1 MFVQI
6 SSRATGLWQVFSA
19 APHRMLFWGGATQ
32 IVLVMALWVAELAGR
47 ATGAWTLPWNV
58 PPQWAH
64 MFLMVYGLFPFFI
77 FGFLLTVYP
86 RWMGGEPVPP
96 ARYVPVF
103 VALAAGV
110 VLFYAG
116 LFSARTLAVAGVAVY
131 ALGWALAGRALLDVY
146 RRASAHG
153 VHERL
158 LNVALGFGLLGLFA
172 FLAALL
178 GAPPFWF
185 VLTREVGVWL
195 FLVPVVFLVSH
206 RMIPFFS
213 QSVLVNYMMVR
224 PAWGPPLMLVCAAAH
239 AAFELAGMGAWRFLA
254 DLPLAAAALQHS
266 WTWQFRRSF
275 HARLLAMLH
284 IAFLWLGIA
293 MTLYALQSLAL
304 FVTGNDWFGRAPLHA
319 LGIGFFTGM
328 VVAMASRVTLGHS
341 GRALLADQITWATLF
356 GVNVAATLRVG
367 GELWPTAGAWL
378 NLLAGIVWLALFAV
392 WAGRY
397 LPMYLRPR
405 VDQRPG

>member
-1 MFVQI
+1 
-6 SSRATGLWQVFSA
+6 
-19 APHRMLFWGGATQ
+19 MLFLGGAAQ
-32 IVLVMALWVAELAGR
+32 VVLVMLLWAAELVGR
-47 ATGAWTLPWNV
+47 AAGAWTLPWSV
-58 PPQWAH
+58 PPSWAH

-86 RWMGGEPVPP
+86 RWMGGEAVPP

-103 VALAAGV
+103 GALGLGMA
-110 VLFYAG
+110 LFYAG
-116 LFSARTLAVAGVAVY
+116 LFSARAVAIAGVAVY
-131 ALGWALAGRALLDVY
+131 AFGWTLAGFALLDVY
-146 RRASAHG
+146 RRARQHG

-158 LNVALGFGLLGLFA
+158 LNVALGFGLLGLVT

-178 GAPPFWF
+178 GAPPLGFA
-185 VLTREVGVWL
+185 LAREIGVWL

-224 PAWGPPLMLVCAAAH
+224 PAWGPPLMLVCAGAH

-254 DLPLAAAALQHS
+254 DAPLAVAALQHS

-293 MTLYALQSLAL
+293 MTLYALQSLTLL
-304 FVTGNDWFGRAPLHA
+304 FTGHDYFGRAPLHA

-341 GRALLADQITWATLF
+341 GRALLADQVTWVALL
-356 GVNVAATLRVG
+356 GVNVSAALRVA
-367 GELWPTAGAWL
+367 GELWPAAGAWL
-378 NLLAGIVWLALFAV
+378 NLLAGLTWLALLGI

-405 VDQRPG
+405 IDQHPG

>member
-1 MFVQI
+1 MSVHPVPRI
-6 SSRATGLWQVFSA
+6 HDLWQVFSA
-19 APHRMLFWGGATQ
+19 APHRMLFLGGVAQ
-32 IVLVMALWVAELAGR
+32 AVLVMALWVAELAGR
-47 ATGAWTLPWNV
+47 VGGAGALPWNV
-58 PPQWAH
+58 PPSWAH

-96 ARYVPVF
+96 ARYVPAF
-103 VALAAGV
+103 GALALGMA
-110 VLFYAG
+110 LFYAG
-116 LFSARTLAVAGVAVY
+116 LFSARAVAIAGVVVY
-131 ALGWALAGRALLDVY
+131 ALGWALAGFALLDVY
-146 RRASAHG
+146 RRARQHG

-158 LNVALGFGLLGLFA
+158 LNVALGFGLLGIVA

-178 GAPPFWF
+178 GAAPFWF
-185 VLTREVGVWL
+185 ALAREVGVWL
-195 FLVPVVFLVSH
+195 FLVPAVFLVSH

-213 QSVLVNYMMVR
+213 QSALANYMMVR
-224 PAWGPPLMLVCAAAH
+224 PAWGPPLMLVCAGAH
-239 AAFELAGMGAWRFLA
+239 IAFELAGMGAWRFLA
-254 DLPLAAAALQHS
+254 DLPLAAAALQHT
-266 WTWQFRRSF
+266 WVWQFRRSF

-293 MTLYALQSLAL
+293 MTLYTLQSLAL
-304 FVTGNDWFGRAPLHA
+304 LVTGNDWFGRAPLHA

-341 GRALLADQITWATLF
+341 GRALLADQATWVALL
-356 GVNVAATLRVG
+356 GVNVAAALRVA
-367 GELWPTAGAWL
+367 GELWPAAGAWL
-378 NLLAGIVWLALFAV
+378 NLLAGLAWLALLGI